1 MYKMKK
7 LFLLT
12 ALLFGGLGFTHVEAA
27 GDVPLEIIDESGA
40 SNYGTKAPP
49 LIISQEDNV
58 LTLPVMADD
67 FVLELR
73 DEDGFLVYSAFVPSG
88 CTMVI
93 LPTWLSGSFE
103 LRLIA
108 DTYYYIG
115 YIFL

>member
-1 MYKMKK
+1 M
-7 LFLLT
+7 T

-27 GDVPLEIIDESGA
+27 GDVPLEIIDESGT

-73 DEDGFLVYSAFVPSG
+73 DEDGYLVYFAFVPSG
-88 CTMVI
+88 CTQVI
-93 LPTWLSGSFE
+93 LPVWLSGSFE
-103 LRLIA
+103 LRLVA
-108 DTYYYIG
+108 STYYYIG
-115 YIFL
+115 YILL

>member
-1 MYKMKK
+1 MKK

-27 GDVPLEIIDESGA
+27 EDVPLSIIKEGEISDEGMK
-40 SNYGTKAPP
+40 TPP
-49 LIISQEDNV
+49 LIISQDGNV

-73 DEDGFLVYSAFVPSG
+73 DEYGCVVYYAFVPSG